1 MLVDNIKL
9 TIIAGRGGDGSAHF
23 RRDALTA
30 NGGPDG
36 GNGGNGGDIFF
47 QASHNVRDLR
57 EFRYKKK
64 IEADRGIAGRG
75 QKMFGKN
82 APHLTIFVPL
92 GTRITDVASGEVIE
106 MTDATSPRLFARG
119 GRGGRGNTE
128 FKTSTN
134 QSPHYAEK
142 GAPGEKRELFL
153 ELRLIADIG
162 LVGLPNAGK
171 SSLLG
176 ALTNA
181 RPAVAAYPF
190 TTLEPTIGMLG
201 ERPIADIP
209 GLIEGASQGR
219 GLGISF
225 LRHIEKTKIILHCID
240 LTDPT
245 PIKSYETV
253 RREFEAFTQLQL
265 LKTGAGFSPDLLKKP
280 EIILLTKSDLV
291 SPSLVMNVR
300 ARFTK
305 EGKKVAVCSIYDPKS
320 IERLKKTLRESV

>member
-9 TIIAGRGGDGSAHF
+9 TVIAGSGGDGSAHF
-23 RRDALTA
+23 RRDAITR

-36 GNGGNGGDIFF
+36 GNGGNGGSIYF

-64 IEADRGIAGRG
+64 IESQRGIDGKG

-82 APHLTIFVPL
+82 APHLTITVPP
-92 GTRITDVASGEVIE
+92 GTRMTDLASGEVFE
-106 MTDATSPRLFARG
+106 MTDATNPRLIARG

-142 GAPGEKRELFL
+142 GGEGQRRELFL

-171 SSLLG
+171 SSLLA

-181 RPAVAAYPF
+181 RPTVANYPF
-190 TTLEPTIGMLG
+190 TTLEPMVGMLG
-201 ERPIADIP
+201 TLAIADLP
-209 GLIEGASQGR
+209 GLIKGASAGK
-219 GLGISF
+219 GLGIGF
-225 LRHIEKTKIILHCID
+225 LRHIEKTKMILHCID
-240 LTDPT
+240 LADPT
-245 PIKSYETV
+245 PMQSYETV
-253 RREFEAFTQLQL
+253 RGEFGAFSGEL
-265 LKTGAGFSPDLLKKP
+265 LTKP
-280 EIILLTKSDLV
+280 EIILLTKSDTV
-291 SPSLVMNVR
+291 SSSVIR
-300 ARFTK
+300 KARILFAK
-305 EGKKVAVCSIYDPKS
+305 YGKQVLTCSIYNPKS
-320 IERLKKTLRESV
+320 IVRLKKAILGTVL

>member
-9 TIIAGRGGDGSAHF
+9 LIIAGKGGDGSPHF
-23 RRDALTA
+23 RRDAITA
-30 NGGPDG
+30 SGGPDG

-64 IEADRGIAGRG
+64 IEAEGGINGKG

-82 APHLTIFVPL
+82 APNLTIFVPS
-92 GTRITDVASGEVIE
+92 GTRITDLVTQEVKE
-106 MTDATSPRLFARG
+106 VTDTAARVLFARG

-128 FKTSTN
+128 FKTSVN

-142 GAPGEKRELFL
+142 GGEGQKRELFL
-153 ELRLIADIG
+153 ELRLIADVG

-171 SSLLG
+171 SSLLA

-201 ERPIADIP
+201 NLSIADIP
-209 GLIEGASQGR
+209 GLIEKASEGK

-225 LRHIEKTKIILHCID
+225 LRHIEKTKILVHCID
-240 LTDPT
+240 FTDPT
-245 PIKSYETV
+245 PRESYETV
-253 RREFEAFTQLQL
+253 RNEF
-265 LKTGAGFSPDLLKKP
+265 GAFSPELLKKP
-280 EIILLTKSDLV
+280 EIILLTKVDLV
-291 SPSLVMNVR
+291 SLGVLKKVR
-300 ARFTK
+300 ALFMDTGNK
-305 EGKKVAVCSIYDPKS
+305 ILTCSIYDPKS
-320 IERLKKTLRESV
+320 ITRLKKFLVSV